1 MARGRPASAPIPAQP
16 PSSTKGYIVKS
27 FRLAVAAF
35 AALALAG
42 CYPPTTNHPI
52 GTTTGLR
59 PDPVLVGLWKGVPP
73 DPSERGGY
81 FHFLPQLDGTI
92 TVILV
97 QAGDKPDGDWN
108 LVTTTT
114 GKAGANRFMNVRM
127 LSSNGKPEEGAPTG
141 TVPVLYRIDARGAMT
156 LYMMDETATG
166 VAITSGKV
174 KGVVEKGAYGDVIIT
189 ADPKALDKFMQGPA
203 AIALFKKPFFTLHR
217 ME

>member
-1 MARGRPASAPIPAQP
+1 M
-16 PSSTKGYIVKS
+16 KS

-73 DPSERGGY
+73 DPGERGGY

-108 LVTTTT
+108 LITTTT

-141 TVPVLYRIDARGAMT
+141 TVPVLYRIDARGEMT

-166 VAITSGKV
+166 AAITSGQV